1 VGLQAVKNRVR
12 EIASLLVVDK
22 VRVRAMVRG

>member
-1 VGLQAVKNRVR
+1 MKVRVR
-12 EIASLLVVDK
+12 IASLLVVDK